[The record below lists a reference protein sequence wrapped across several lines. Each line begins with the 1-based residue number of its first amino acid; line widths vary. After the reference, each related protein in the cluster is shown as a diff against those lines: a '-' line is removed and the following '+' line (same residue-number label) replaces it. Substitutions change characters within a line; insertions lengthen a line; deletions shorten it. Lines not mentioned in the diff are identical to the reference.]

1 MTEAAAS
8 RSSLAWGL
16 RALGQWRLIVL
27 LAAATLLL
35 AAPAA
40 LALWP
45 ALDSVFGRTLAGDH
59 VLRNHPVLAPSDVLE
74 FLVEKKDVIAA
85 SWRLALGGAA
95 VAVLF
100 QIFCAGGFV
109 EVLARQD
116 RAAIGQFFG
125 CAVRNF
131 WHNLKCFAIFA
142 VSAAIVMGA
151 WIAAAGAASRRL
163 LDQTPP
169 GAPSARALYTA
180 AVLVGLLL
188 FALLSLLHDYA
199 RIARRHAPTAGA
211 WRGFAM
217 AGRMLWTGWWRAL
230 GLLLFWL
237 LVGGI
242 AWLTV
247 LAVEWAAP
255 AVSAA
260 AILAHTFLQVGAVL
274 VRSGVRVGA
283 WASYVAFAD
292 RRTPQPA
299 APTVMQPAPQVGR
312 AFPSPDLVGD
322 TPLI

>member
-27 LAAATLLL
+27 LAAPTLVL

-45 ALDSVFGRTLAGDH
+45 ALDSIFGRTLAGDH
-59 VLRNHPVLAPSDVLE
+59 VLRHHPLFAPTDVLE

-85 SWRLALGGAA
+85 SWRLAVGGAA
-95 VAVLF
+95 VAVLL
-100 QIFCAGGFV
+100 QIFYAGGFV
-109 EVLARQD
+109 EVLARRD
-116 RAAIGQFFG
+116 RAALGQFFG
-125 CAVRNF
+125 GAVRNF

-142 VSAAIVMGA
+142 VSAAIVLGA
-151 WIAAAGAASRRL
+151 WIAAARAASRKL
-163 LDQTPP
+163 LEQTPP

-180 AVLVGLLL
+180 AVFVGLLL

-199 RIARRHAPTAGA
+199 RIARRHAPAAGA
-211 WRGFAM
+211 WRGFVM
-217 AGRMLWTGWWRAL
+217 AGRMLSGAWWRAF
-230 GLLLFWL
+230 GLLLFWF

-247 LAVEWAAP
+247 IAVEWAAP

-260 AILAHTFLQVGAVL
+260 AILAHTLLQIGAVL
-274 VRSGVRVGA
+274 VRSAVRVGA
-283 WASYVAFAD
+283 WASYVALAD
-292 RRTPQPA
+292 RRKPPA
-299 APTVMQPAPQVGR
+299 ETVVRPVPR
-312 AFPSPDLVGD
+312 IEEAFPWPDLVAD